1 MITTA
6 KTEEIKVR
14 VDPLSKSALIQIAT
28 EEQLDL
34 SDIVR
39 RALNDMIRKS
49 QNPSRRQAS
58 STNSRY
64 VR

>member
-1 MITTA
+1 M

-14 VDPLSKSALIQIAT
+14 VDPLSKSALVQIAT
-28 EEQLDL
+28 EEDVDL

-39 RALNDMIRKS
+39 RAFRNLISEHSRPASRKA
-49 QNPSRRQAS
+49 NLSRH
-58 STNSRY
+58 SRH